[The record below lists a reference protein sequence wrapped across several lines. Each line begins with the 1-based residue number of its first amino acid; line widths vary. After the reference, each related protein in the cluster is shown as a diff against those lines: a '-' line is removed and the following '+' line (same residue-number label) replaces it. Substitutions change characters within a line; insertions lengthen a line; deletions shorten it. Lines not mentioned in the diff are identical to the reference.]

1 MPTDMKHNLPLVALA
16 VALLPAC
23 LAEPTDS
30 SSSNLAS
37 GTAAAPLPVPAV
49 PPPPH
54 ILGLAW
60 HWDACPPSVPAGPVT
75 LTVKVALE
83 YDDGSIKV
91 AGQAT
96 DCDPF
101 FGNPGIA
108 ACALDSTVDDHIHH
122 LEVQA
127 TDANGNADKAWT
139 PIDPCVDGE
148 AWFTATPSTGAAQ

>member
-1 MPTDMKHNLPLVALA
+1 MNNKLPLVAL
-16 VALLPAC
+16 VFSLLPAC
-23 LAEPTDS
+23 VAEPTDTD
-30 SSSNLAS
+30 SSSNLAV
-37 GTAAAPLPVPAV
+37 GTSAAPLPAPVPPL

-60 HWDACPPSVPAGPVT
+60 HWDACDPSVPPGPVT

-91 AGQAT
+91 EGQAT
-96 DCDPF
+96 DCKPF
-101 FGNPGIA
+101 VGNPGIA
-108 ACALDSTVDDHIHH
+108 PCAIDFTDDHIHH

-148 AWFTATPSTGAAQ
+148 AWF

>member
-1 MPTDMKHNLPLVALA
+1 MKHNLPLVAL
-16 VALLPAC
+16 VVSLLPAC

-30 SSSNLAS
+30 ASSSNLAS
-37 GTAAAPLPVPAV
+37 TAAAPLPVPAL

-60 HWDACPPSVPAGPVT
+60 HWDACDPSVPPGPVT

-83 YDDGSIKV
+83 YDDGTIKV
-91 AGQAT
+91 SGQAT

-101 FGNPGIA
+101 FGNPGTA
-108 ACALDSTVDDHIHH
+108 ACAIDANADDHIHH

-127 TDANGNADKAWT
+127 SNASGDDKAST

-148 AWFTATPSTGAAQ
+148 AWFTATSSTGAAQ